1 MSELIVQDKLSSQIA
16 AIAVHYNVIEFVN
29 GQQDC
34 RDGVKHADGKGDSYD
49 AGFRTQYEIEQQQ
62 STGAN

>member
-1 MSELIVQDKLSSQIA
+1 MSDLSSKVA
-16 AIAVHYNVIEFVN
+16 EMACNYNVIEFVN

-34 RDGVKHADGKGDSYD
+34 RDGVTHMDGKGESYD
-49 AGFRTQYEIEQQQ
+49 AGYCVQYEIEQIK